1 MYTNSMKKI
10 TTLLSILI
18 LIGCTSIQS
27 NIEVDS
33 IETFNLNNYSD
44 FYIKINESNVSAE
57 INPIELER
65 FKTNLNSALEERG
78 LN

>member
-18 LIGCTSIQS
+18 LIGCNSIQS

-44 FYIKINESNVSAE
+44 FYIKINESNVSCLLYTSDAADE
-57 INPIELER
+57 
-65 FKTNLNSALEERG
+65 
-78 LN
+78 